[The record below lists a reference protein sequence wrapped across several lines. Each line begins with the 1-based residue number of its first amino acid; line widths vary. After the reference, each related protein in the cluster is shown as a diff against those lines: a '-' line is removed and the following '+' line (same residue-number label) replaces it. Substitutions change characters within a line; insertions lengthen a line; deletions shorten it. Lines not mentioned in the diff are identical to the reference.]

1 MTIYVS
7 STTGTQ
13 QDVDDAANY
22 DPDRKAVRPANTK
35 EEQPSADS
43 DDSSESETAAEP
55 DAAEEPESTE
65 EEEEAEGPEEE
76 EQPEEEEPPEV
87 AKGPGQHK
95 RLMRRLNELFE
106 QRLTLREQN
115 EALREENRR
124 LKEGKGAEPE
134 PPQQPAGLRRPDPS
148 DAKYKGKPYEE
159 FVEDLA
165 DFKVKERE
173 LQKAQADREA
183 FVRGIFDEYNQQVE
197 VARSKFEDFDEVV
210 GKDVQVPV
218 IAINAMYELDNG
230 PEVAYYLGKHPEV
243 REQLLDW
250 NEPGTKGGYR
260 RIVVELDRISREL
273 AEPASPPRNGG
284 TRAQSSSSPKPRSV
298 TPTPA
303 PIKPLGGSSA
313 TRSASV
319 DPNNMDYQQYKRWF
333 QKNYGG
339 R

>member
-22 DPDRKAVRPANTK
+22 DPDAKTK
-35 EEQPSADS
+35 EGQPSADS
-43 DDSSESETAAEP
+43 GGSPELETAAEP

-65 EEEEAEGPEEE
+65 EEEGPEEE
-76 EQPEEEEPPEV
+76 ERPEEEEPPEV
-87 AKGPGQHK
+87 ARGPGTHK

-106 QRLTLREQN
+106 QRLTLRE
-115 EALREENRR
+115 ELDAVREENRR
-124 LKEGKGAEPE
+124 LKEGKGAAEAAP
-134 PPQQPAGLRRPDPS
+134 PAGPQPLRRPDPS
-148 DAKYKGKPYEE
+148 DAKYKGRPYEE

-173 LQKAQADREA
+173 LVKAQQDHEA
-183 FVRGIFDEYNQQVE
+183 FVRGIFDDYNQQVE
-197 VARSKFEDFDEVV
+197 VARGNHEDFDEVV

-250 NEPGTKGGYR
+250 NEPGTKGGMR
-260 RIVVELDRISREL
+260 RIVVELDRISSEL
-273 AEPASPPRNGG
+273 AEPSSGRSTTPSNGRN
-284 TRAQSSSSPKPRSV
+284 TQSSPKPESRTRSA
-298 TPTPA
+298 TPP
-303 PIKPLGGSSA
+303 PIKPLGGASA
-313 TRSASV
+313 AARSNA
-319 DPNNMDYQQYKRWF
+319 DPGNMDYQSYKRWF
-333 QKNYGG
+333 QKTYGT